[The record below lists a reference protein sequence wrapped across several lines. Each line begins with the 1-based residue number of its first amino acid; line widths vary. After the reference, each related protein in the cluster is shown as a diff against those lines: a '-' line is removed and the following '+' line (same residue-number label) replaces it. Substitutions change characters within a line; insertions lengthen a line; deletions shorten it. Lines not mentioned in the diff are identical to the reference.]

1 MACNCKNGQTF
12 LNSCIPVAG
21 GTAEDSTYMI
31 DMTHYTCGNRKICVN
46 GFYPPVANLNYQVVG
61 TPQAIGNDVYVCD
74 ILITGQV
81 TWSQA
86 ILPAYFALENMGVE
100 PSEIRRRVD
109 EALKTVGMYEYRLH
123 APHKLSGGQKQRVA
137 IAGIIAM
144 RPDWARGRIAEAAA
158 SIIREY
164 L

>member
-81 TWSQA
+81 TYMPYKRGQQQCGCCQ
-86 ILPAYFALENMGVE
+86 PCPVTENVYCTISV
-100 PSEIRRRVD
+100 PVD
-109 EALKTVGMYEYRLH
+109 GNTIPALK
-123 APHKLSGGQKQRVA
+123 GGAVNSVTPTNVQDCCNVTNA
-137 IAGIIAM
+137 VSIVCSVNVST
-144 RPDWARGRIAEAAA
+144 AATA
-158 SIIREY
+158 ATGD
-164 L
+164 